1 MLQKPKT
8 PKAATPPRARDS
20 TEPDDLRAGIPAG
33 AKANDGRAGE
43 IDSDKELGARL
54 RAMRA
59 ERKLTLKDLAAR
71 TNMSIGMLSQI
82 ERGVSSPSMRSLRQ
96 LCVALGVDG
105 AALFAPGSPAPAIDA
120 ATAAASEF
128 VVRAAQRKG
137 LRLADSGVTKYRV
150 TPANCAS
157 LEAFLMELEPG
168 AASDPNLLVQTG
180 DKIAYVLEGRLR
192 VAIDDVTLVL
202 EPSDTYGFTGN
213 RKYRWEN
220 AWDKK
225 TVFMVVNSNHFYA

>member
-1 MLQKPKT
+1 MSQKPKT
-8 PKAATPPRARDS
+8 AKSAMPPAVTNASRRDDSYDGIAADA
-20 TEPDDLRAGIPAG
+20 A
-33 AKANDGRAGE
+33 ANDGRAGVA
-43 IDSDKELGARL
+43 DGDRELGARL
-54 RAMRA
+54 RAIRS

-96 LCVALGVDG
+96 LCIALGIDG
-105 AALFAPGSPAPAIDA
+105 AALFVSNASPCAS
-120 ATAAASEF
+120 AASQVSSEF
-128 VVRAAQRKG
+128 AVLAAQRKA

-157 LEAFLMELEPG
+157 LEAFLIELEPG
-168 AASDPNLLVQTG
+168 AASDPSLSVQTG

-192 VAIDDVTLVL
+192 VAIDEVVLTL
-202 EPSDTYGFTGN
+202 EPGDTYGFTGS

-225 TVFMVVNSNHFYA
+225 TVFMVVNSNHFYV

>member
-1 MLQKPKT
+1 MPKNPKT
-8 PKAATPPRARDS
+8 GKAATPLAAL
-20 TEPDDLRAGIPAG
+20 EPPGRSG
-33 AKANDGRAGE
+33 AQANGAQA
-43 IDSDKELGARL
+43 DSDKELGARL

-59 ERKLTLKDLAAR
+59 GRGFTLKDLAAR

-105 AALFAPGSPAPAIDA
+105 AALFASASLSSAAGA
-120 ATAAASEF
+120 ATGDSSEF
-128 VVRAAQRKG
+128 AVRAAQRKG
-137 LRLADSGVTKYRV
+137 MRMADSGVTKYRI
-150 TPANCAS
+150 TPADCAS

-168 AASDPNLLVQTG
+168 AASDPSLSAQAG

-192 VAIDDVTLVL
+192 VTIDDVTLVL
-202 EPSDTYGFTGN
+202 GPSDTYGFTGN
-213 RKYRWEN
+213 RRYHWEN

-225 TVFMVVNSNHFYA
+225 TVFMVVNSNHFYV